1 MSQTRKVGWVLLMG
15 AALLF
20 VAEIPNALL
29 FIGEHPVQDV
39 LNPLYVPSNA
49 VSAIG
54 ALLWLWALPA
64 AVALRAGGPGR
75 LGSAGTFL
83 IFAVA
88 AGVVVFSGT
97 LSAVV
102 FPYLTQHTLAELNS
116 VRRG

>member
-49 VSAIG
+49 VSATTGPTSPQASSPWSG
-54 ALLWLWALPA
+54 AW
-64 AVALRAGGPGR
+64 
-75 LGSAGTFL
+75 
-83 IFAVA
+83 
-88 AGVVVFSGT
+88 
-97 LSAVV
+97 
-102 FPYLTQHTLAELNS
+102 
-116 VRRG
+116 